1 FPARLVG
8 LPMGP
13 HDSYAGAAL
22 APGLYQQLLG
32 LTWDSWTLSYER
44 DGINQDALAEAAL
57 SLPVTIDEGT
67 DGIDNDGLNG
77 VDDAGERETVP
88 PYPYALRG
96 VQVRIRVYEPQTRQ
110 VRQATVESDFIPE

>member
-1 FPARLVG
+1 
-8 LPMGP
+8 
-13 HDSYAGAAL
+13 
-22 APGLYQQLLG
+22 
-32 LTWDSWTLSYER
+32 
-44 DGINQDALAEAAL
+44 
-57 SLPVTIDEGT
+57 
-67 DGIDNDGLNG
+67 